1 MTRVMIS
8 RTWNEVD
15 FLGTNEVQS
24 LDLLMID
31 LNLHG
36 VVPKKFIWKFEPLL
50 HEGVAYS
57 LSKLNLAAEKKIFRP
72 AKNDKR
78 AFFEWNTEV
87 QALDSTTVKIPRHKF
102 SFTAFEELE
111 SCAANTYL
119 TDVVGVLT
127 SHTTLQEIKRANGQR
142 SIMRDITLQ
151 NLSGVNVKIT
161 LWGDAT
167 SELSRN
173 LDQHGIE
180 PAPVIVVVTG
190 CYVKKYLGFRVICL
204 FTGKLTLSSTN
215 STEVYFNMEL
225 PEVVDMRQR
234 CCRPTP
240 PRQITLPTKRG
251 ASTPALLLFDNRKT
265 ISELLVA
272 KWDVGCNEQNKI
284 VCRVTANRLLTDGDW
299 YYPGCSNCTTK
310 LVGEE
315 GDWWCTKCEAKIDEP
330 IPRCFHRLW
339 YRKHPIFP
347 NMSYEF

>member
-1 MTRVMIS
+1 MFSTPGQ
-8 RTWNEVD
+8 
-15 FLGTNEVQS
+15 LCQS
-24 LDLLMID
+24 LPPTIYLSFLLSQGD
-31 LNLHG
+31 QLHG
-36 VVPKKFIWKFEPLL
+36 VVPKKIIWKFEPLL

-57 LSKLNLAAEKKIFRP
+57 LSKLNLAAEKKKLRP
-72 AKNDKR
+72 ARNDKR

-87 QALDSTTVKIPRHKF
+87 QALDSTAVKIPRHKF

-127 SHTTLQEIKRANGQR
+127 SLTTLQEIKRANGQR
-142 SIMRDITLQ
+142 SIMRDINLQ

-180 PAPVIVVVTG
+180 PAPVMVVVIG
-190 CYVKKYLGFRVICL
+190 CYVKKYLG
-204 FTGKLTLSSTN
+204 KLSLSSTN
-215 STEVYFNMEL
+215 STKVYFNMEL

-234 CCRPTP
+234 
-240 PRQITLPTKRG
+240 Q
-251 ASTPALLLFDNRKT
+251 
-265 ISELLVA
+265 LLVA
-272 KWDVGCNEQNKI
+272 KWDAGCNEQNKI
-284 VCRVTANRLLTDGDW
+284 LCRVTANRLLTDGDW

-330 IPRCFHRLW
+330 IPRFMLRFEVQDRTNSTIFVALDSEVQKIVKTPASEVLMMGEVQ
-339 YRKHPIFP
+339 KH
-347 NMSYEF
+347 NLH